1 MAHRSLSLPAGLTL
15 PVLSLLCLLGAGCQK
30 ENPKRSVFQSGE
42 PIPTGPLLYNIV
54 QTEWRTQ
61 LGDMIKLRVP
71 NSRFLLITMSVSNK
85 GRQPVAIPFTAL
97 EGPNEKEYREI
108 ENGESVN
115 NWFGLLRELAP
126 GDTRVGKLLFDVPL
140 TSYRLR
146 LTDGGEPGSERI
158 VWVEIPLSLK
168 SSAPNNVNLPMPGQ

>member
-1 MAHRSLSLPAGLTL
+1 M
-15 PVLSLLCLLGAGCQK
+15 
-30 ENPKRSVFQSGE
+30 
-42 PIPTGPLLYNIV
+42 
-54 QTEWRTQ
+54 
-61 LGDMIKLRVP
+61 GDMIKLRVP

-158 VWVEIPLSLK
+158 VWVEIPLSLN